1 MAQTKVGI
9 ANLALSHLGN
19 LQSIEELDP
28 PASNTEK
35 IIDSWYD
42 ITRRFTLKVVQPN
55 FAIVRDILA
64 VASSAPEFGYGYK
77 YAYPA
82 DCLQFFGIG
91 EVEEKENNFSIE
103 GDFILT
109 DEYSESGLNVRYLK
123 DVVDPSKYTPEFV
136 MSLAWKLAEV
146 ICMPITGD
154 MQKLAYIR
162 KEMPMSLLS
171 STSLSTQENQPI
183 RISRSKFSAARYT
196 NYPSFVNKR

>member
-9 ANLALSHLGN
+9 ANLALSHLGS

-28 PASNTEK
+28 PSTNTEK

-42 ITRRFTLKVVQPN
+42 ISRRFTLKVIQPN
-55 FAIVRDILA
+55 FAIVRDVLA
-64 VASSAPEFGYGYK
+64 AATATPAFGYGYK

-91 EVEEKENNFSIE
+91 EIEEKENNFSVE
-103 GDFILT
+103 GEFILT
-109 DEYSESGLNVRYLK
+109 DEYSDSGLTVRYLK
-123 DVVDPSKYTPEFV
+123 DVTDPSKYSPEFI

-171 STSLSTQENQPI
+171 STSLSSQENQPI
-183 RISRSKFSAARYT
+183 RISRSKFAASRYVNSPKFT
-196 NYPSFVNKR
+196 NKR